1 MSDEDKKDYTR
12 AVDRCPD
19 PVLKAK
25 AISIFKNGTNTEKL
39 RVTKEILKLI
49 ADREAKQNAQDA
61 DEEHCPEDPRR
72 QRLAQRVADHP
83 ADGEQSAGEIHAWEA
98 PA

>member
-49 ADREAKQNAQDA
+49 ADREAKQNAQDN
-61 DEEHCPEDPRR
+61 EKR
-72 QRLAQRVADHP
+72 
-83 ADGEQSAGEIHAWEA
+83 SAEWTEFMRTQGYRYLWQQ
-98 PA
+98 